1 MKKLNNNY
9 SVIILAGGHSSRMG
23 YPKAWVKMDNG
34 STFLSAIVSSF
45 IEFGISEVIVVLNK
59 SFANNDWKEELS
71 AVKQNA
77 TIIKNSNPEKGRLY
91 SLQLGLN
98 AIKNDTVFI
107 HNVDNPFI
115 ENSVLKLLS
124 NNVELNGITIPS
136 FKEKGGHPVVIN
148 RKVKSEIINNY
159 QNYETLKEVF
169 THFPKK
175 YIEVNSSSILK
186 NINTPQELEELRYE
200 LT

>member
-1 MKKLNNNY
+1 MKKGTINS
-9 SVIILAGGHSSRMG
+9 SVIVLAGGDSSRMG
-23 YPKAWVKMDNG
+23 LPKSWLELDNG
-34 STFLSAIVSSF
+34 ITFLETIVSSF
-45 IEFGISEVIVVLNK
+45 KQFGFDDIVVVLNAK
-59 SFANNDWKEELS
+59 YTKIEWVEELS
-71 AVKQNA
+71 KIKQYT

-186 NINTPQELEELRYE
+186 NINTPQELEELRHE
-200 LT
+200 LA